1 MLPGICPL
9 ASPLL
14 PSGALCP
21 SRNLLHHRS
30 PSEAASLAR
39 EKTIHVINRI
49 LINPQKV
56 ITDWPIPRIP
66 TAHIASRRA
75 PCIRTLPR
83 QPSVRELDI
92 VVLVLAGD
100 NDGIGQFAIEG
111 VGVPR
116 VDGGAER
123 ICVDGRIANVGFI
136 GVDELDDGEEV
147 LGVVVAILRLCEV
160 EGAGARGVGWWFRS
174 RTGCWTAEAGSW
186 WGCGPSTR
194 VRRRR
199 WHDCVSCGIGAAL
212 APARSVGDG
221 GAGVVGICLVVA
233 CDRRC

>member
-1 MLPGICPL
+1 MLPGFCPL

-21 SRNLLHHRS
+21 SRNSIHHRS
-30 PSEAASLAR
+30 PSETASLTR

-49 LINPQKV
+49 LIIPQKV

-66 TAHIASRRA
+66 TAHIASRLA
-75 PCIRTLPR
+75 PFIRTLPR
-83 QPSVRELDI
+83 QPSVCELDI
-92 VVLVLAGD
+92 VVLVLAGN

-123 ICVDGRIANVGFI
+123 ICVDGRIADVGFVGI
-136 GVDELDDGEEV
+136 DELDDGEEV
-147 LGVVVAILRLCEV
+147 LGVVVAILRLCKV
-160 EGAGARGVGWWFRS
+160 EGAGARGVGWCFLS
-174 RTGCWTAEAGSW
+174 RTGGWTVEAGGW
-186 WGCGPSTR
+186 WRCGPSTR
-194 VRRRR
+194 ICRRR

-221 GAGVVGICLVVA
+221 GAGVVRICVVVA